1 MKFEIGQQ
9 AISNPQNLGACSPM
23 NRESWKATPIRKHT
37 SSKKQYQKRLDKA
50 NAKITG
56 LEKKF
61 GKANLKNA

>member
-1 MKFEIGQQ
+1 
-9 AISNPQNLGACSPM
+9 M
-23 NRESWKATPIRKHT
+23 NRESWEVTPIRKHT
-37 SSKKQYQKRLDKA
+37 PSKKQYQKRLDKA